1 MRNFKRPPATVAFF
15 STLLLFVACRSATAP
30 PCNSGQALVN
40 ATVWVQSAA
49 EYRASALQTY
59 ATARRNLDLA
69 LAESSDRPAAVILDL
84 DETAIDNSAFETR
97 MIERGI
103 TYDHKAWLEWVSE
116 SAAVPVPGAAEF
128 LAYAR
133 SRGVTPFYITNRKS
147 EEEPA
152 TRRNLEK
159 LGYPLSTTEDTLLV
173 RAERKEWES
182 SDKSGRREWV
192 ASRYRVLL
200 VLGDD
205 LNDFVFAAGKSVD
218 ERRALIDNNQSLW
231 GTRWLILPNPMY
243 GSWEKAITG
252 DGTPECESLKKKLDS
267 LR

>member
-1 MRNFKRPPATVAFF
+1 MAFFTFLLLSACATTPPA
-15 STLLLFVACRSATAP
+15 AP
-30 PCNSGQALVN
+30 PCNSGLSLVN
-40 ATVWVQSAA
+40 ASLWFQSAA
-49 EYRASALQTY
+49 EYRASAQQVY
-59 ATARRNLDLA
+59 ATARRQLEAA

-84 DETAIDNSAFETR
+84 DETALDNSAFEAR
-97 MIERGI
+97 MVRRGI
-103 TYDHKAWLEWVSE
+103 TYDHKAWLEWVNE
-116 SAAVPVPGAAEF
+116 SAAGPIPGALEF

-133 SRGVTPFYITNRKS
+133 SRGVTPFYITNRKT

-182 SDKSGRREWV
+182 NDKAPRRDWV

-205 LNDFVFAAGKSVD
+205 LNDFVFAQGKTVE
-218 ERRALIDNNQSLW
+218 ERRQLVESNLPMW
-231 GTRWLILPNPMY
+231 GTKWLILPNPMY
-243 GSWEKAITG
+243 GSWEKAVTG
-252 DGTPECESLKKKLDS
+252 EGTPECEALKKKIEALNAY
-267 LR
+267 